1 MMVRAKSLGYTND
14 RRYRE
19 GEIFNLDERFI
30 KTGPGG
36 EKILPL
42 WVEALSPAK
51 AEAMKPKR
59 GKKVEELNLPI
70 TRPEPDFSSDD
81 EVI

>member
-59 GKKVEELNLPI
+59 GKKVEQEL
-70 TRPEPDFSSDD
+70 PEPDFSSDD